1 GLGIVM
7 DMVLNH
13 TSDRH
18 PWFQA
23 ALDGDDD
30 AASRYIFHDPNPDGT
45 PPNNWMSFFG
55 DYAWEWCPRRSQWY
69 MHQYHRRQPSLN
81 MRCELVHEDHAKSLA
96 FWRERG
102 VAGFRFDTVTA
113 YLFDREFRD
122 NPPARPAVRD
132 RVAGP
137 NNSPYSY
144 QDHVHD
150 ILPGDCADFMEVVRG
165 WAGSDMWLIGEC
177 TSGNQAFRIIRDFTG
192 PERLDAVYVTLIP
205 EGGASPATYGE
216 VAEEM
221 GEDLPACPWWFGSH
235 DQPRMTS
242 SLGDGSPAAAMCYNA
257 LLSVL
262 PGTVMM
268 YQGDELGLPQPELE
282 KEEITDPFDLR
293 FWPDAPGREGA
304 RVPLPWTE
312 AAKYGFTDGTPWLPM
327 RWADGLSVE
336 AQENDP
342 DSPLALTRA
351 AFALR
356 REAGFAH
363 VTAPRFDADGA
374 VLTVRYEV
382 YGEAW
387 CHVFNLSPETVTRS
401 LKDGALTKGHS
412 ADALGPWGFV
422 IGEGRADAQ
431 MLRAA
436 E

>member
-1 GLGIVM
+1 
-7 DMVLNH
+7 
-13 TSDRH
+13 
-18 PWFQA
+18 
-23 ALDGDDD
+23 
-30 AASRYIFHDPNPDGT
+30 
-45 PPNNWMSFFG
+45 
-55 DYAWEWCPRRSQWY
+55 
-69 MHQYHRRQPSLN
+69 
-81 MRCELVHEDHAKSLA
+81 
-96 FWRERG
+96 
-102 VAGFRFDTVTA
+102 
-113 YLFDREFRD
+113 
-122 NPPARPAVRD
+122 
-132 RVAGP
+132 
-137 NNSPYSY
+137 
-144 QDHVHD
+144 
-150 ILPGDCADFMEVVRG
+150 
-165 WAGSDMWLIGEC
+165 
-177 TSGNQAFRIIRDFTG
+177 
-192 PERLDAVYVTLIP
+192 
-205 EGGASPATYGE
+205 
-216 VAEEM
+216 
-221 GEDLPACPWWFGSH
+221 
-235 DQPRMTS
+235 

-293 FWPDAPGREGA
+293 FWPDAPGREGT

-312 AAKYGFTDGTPWLPM
+312 ADNHGFTNGTPWLPM
-327 RWADGLSVE
+327 RWAEGLSVE

-363 VTAPRFDADGA
+363 VTAPRFDADGS

-382 YGEAW
+382 CGEAW

-401 LKDGALTKGHS
+401 LEDGALTNGHS

-431 MLRAA
+431 ALRAA